1 MDARLRGHDG
11 HRIKLELP
19 NIIMLRKLLLAL
31 ATTCLSACTPAATT
45 PAPVSETRAASIT
58 EVNGSAEAL
67 PAPGVAWQTAS
78 VGQQIAAGGGVKTG
92 LNSRA
97 RLDINDG
104 TIVRVAPETQ
114 FTLETLSPDLENPST
129 LFLLEAGKVF
139 IQVTKELGTGGFELK
154 TPSGVAAVRGSLMA
168 VEYYPDN
175 GHLIATCL
183 EGACRLTSNS
193 GNFADLTA
201 GQQAGI
207 RGFNAEPNEPIAID
221 VTRLNEWLQEF
232 PEAASAANTI
242 TPGPPPTP
250 TQVP

>member
-19 NIIMLRKLLLAL
+19 NAIMLRKLLLVL
-31 ATTCLSACTPAATT
+31 ATTLLSACAPAIT
-45 PAPVSETRAASIT
+45 APNIETRSASLS
-58 EVNGSAEAL
+58 EVNGSTEAL
-67 PAPGVAWQTAS
+67 LAPNAQWQTAS
-78 VGQQIAAGGGVKTG
+78 VGQQITAGGGVKTG

-114 FTLETLSPDLENPST
+114 FTLETFSPDLANPTT

-139 IQVTKELGTGGFELK
+139 IQVTKELGTGSFELK

-168 VEYYPDN
+168 VEYYPYN

-207 RGFNAEPNEPIAID
+207 RGFNAEPNDPIAID

-232 PEAASAANTI
+232 PEAASAATTI